1 MAMIT
6 NSSMT
11 VYHYAAGAYARTFY
25 PSVHWYSKRI
35 SNVTDNGVAGA
46 DMISIRI
53 PMEEVPDGAVIRKN
67 DIVAKGD
74 HSAIETLEDLMDVN
88 DKGKVAEI
96 SVNEY
101 GLNPH
106 IRISAE
112 A

>member
-1 MAMIT
+1 MATIT

-53 PMEEVPDGAVIRKN
+53 PMEEVPDCAVIRKN

-74 HSAIETLEDLMDVN
+74 HPAIETLEDLMVN

>member
-1 MAMIT
+1 MIT

-35 SNVTDNGVAGA
+35 SNVTDNGIAGA

-53 PMEEVPDGAVIRKN
+53 PMEEVPDCAVIRKN

-74 HSAIETLEDLMDVN
+74 HPAIETREDLMVN

>member
-11 VYHYAAGAYARTFY
+11 VYHYAAGDYARTFY

-35 SNVTDNGVAGA
+35 SNVTDNGIAGA

-53 PMEEVPDGAVIRKN
+53 PMEEVPDCAVIRKN

-74 HSAIETLEDLMDVN
+74 HPAIETLEDLMVN

>member
-1 MAMIT
+1 MIT

-11 VYHYAAGAYARTFY
+11 VYRYAAGAYARTFY

-35 SNVTDNGVAGA
+35 SNVTDNGIAGA

-53 PMEEVPDGAVIRKN
+53 PMEEVPDCAVIRKN

-74 HSAIETLEDLMDVN
+74 HPAIETLEDLMVN

>member
-1 MAMIT
+1 MIT

-11 VYHYAAGAYARTFY
+11 VYRYAAGAYARTFY

-53 PMEEVPDGAVIRKN
+53 PMEEVPDCAVIRKN

-74 HSAIETLEDLMDVN
+74 HPAIETLEDLMVN

>member
-53 PMEEVPDGAVIRKN
+53 PMEEVPDCAGIRKN

-74 HSAIETLEDLMDVN
+74 HPAIETLEDLMVN

>member
-1 MAMIT
+1 M
-6 NSSMT
+6 
-11 VYHYAAGAYARTFY
+11 
-25 PSVHWYSKRI
+25 
-35 SNVTDNGVAGA
+35 
-46 DMISIRI
+46 
-53 PMEEVPDGAVIRKN
+53 IRKN
-67 DIVAKGD
+67 DIVVKGD

-106 IRISAE
+106 IRIGAE

>member
-35 SNVTDNGVAGA
+35 SNVTDNGIAGA

-53 PMEEVPDGAVIRKN
+53 PMEEVPDCAVIRKN

-74 HSAIETLEDLMDVN
+74 HSAIETLEDLMVN

-101 GLNPH
+101 GLNHH

>member
-1 MAMIT
+1 
-6 NSSMT
+6 
-11 VYHYAAGAYARTFY
+11 
-25 PSVHWYSKRI
+25 
-35 SNVTDNGVAGA
+35 
-46 DMISIRI
+46 
-53 PMEEVPDGAVIRKN
+53 MEEVPDGAVIRKN
-67 DIVAKGD
+67 DIVVKGD

-106 IRISAE
+106 IRIGAE

>member
-11 VYHYAAGAYARTFY
+11 VYRYAAGAYARTFY

-53 PMEEVPDGAVIRKN
+53 PMEEVPDCAVIRKN

-74 HSAIETLEDLMDVN
+74 HPAIETLEDLMVN

>member
-1 MAMIT
+1 MIT

-25 PSVHWYSKRI
+25 PSVHWYSNRI
-35 SNVTDNGVAGA
+35 SNVTDNGIAGA

-53 PMEEVPDGAVIRKN
+53 PMEEVPDCAVIRKN

-74 HSAIETLEDLMDVN
+74 HPAIETLEDLMVN